1 MSDQQKKQ
9 KKAKRNAL
17 ALNIADKVGHA
28 ARKAGPVLA
37 LAVAAIVATLAQ
49 NKDDSTKA

>member
-1 MSDQQKKQ
+1 MSDQQKNQ

-17 ALNIADKVGHA
+17 VLNIADKVGHV

-37 LAVAAIVATLAQ
+37 TAIAVVVTLAQ
-49 NKDDSTKA
+49 NKNDSTKA